1 MILFNW
7 KKIIQHSERKSKD
20 IFAILHLLTFKSV
33 PKNNKDILYKYYQ
46 RDFSGDSFLIH
57 PEMVFTERRGHE
69 TLAWLHYIHLASFRN
84 LSNYLETKDATLDLL
99 HSPVKEETIKD
110 NSLLN
115 IEDGKI
121 HFLFEKPQG
130 EIKWH

>member
-1 MILFNW
+1 MI
-7 KKIIQHSERKSKD
+7 
-20 IFAILHLLTFKSV
+20 
-33 PKNNKDILYKYYQ
+33 
-46 RDFSGDSFLIH
+46 
-57 PEMVFTERRGHE
+57 FTERRSHKSLE
-69 TLAWLHYIHLASFRN
+69 WLHYIHLASFRN

-99 HSPVKEETIKD
+99 HSPVKEEIIKN

-130 EIKWH
+130 EK

>member
-7 KKIIQHSERKSKD
+7 KKIIQHSGGGSND
-20 IFAILHLLTFKSV
+20 IFAILHLLTFKSI
-33 PKNNKDILYKYYQ
+33 PKNTKDILYKYYQ
-46 RDFSGDSFLIH
+46 KDFSGDSFLIH
-57 PEMVFTERRGHE
+57 PEMMFTERRSYE

-84 LSNYLETKDATLDLL
+84 LSSYLETKDATLDLL
-99 HSPVKEETIKD
+99 HSPVKEETIKN

-115 IEDGKI
+115 IEDGRI

-130 EIKWH
+130 EK

>member
-46 RDFSGDSFLIH
+46 KDFSGDSFLIH
-57 PEMVFTERRGHE
+57 PEMMFTERRSYG
-69 TLAWLHYIHLASFRN
+69 TLMWLHYIHLASFRN

-130 EIKWH
+130 ETKWQ